1 MKSKAFIYLRTKVD
15 KVDFIVLRLILP
27 PGRSEGFFL
36 EAPVRS
42 KDVIEKEE
50 TVASSPQLKD
60 LQHNLRLVAACLQYF
75 SRSYL
80 GISIE
85 SKPNESLIKGW
96 SVPTGDVDRLIQ

>member
-1 MKSKAFIYLRTKVD
+1 MKTKAFIYLRTKVD

-50 TVASSPQLKD
+50 TVASSPQLKE
-60 LQHNLRLVAACLQYF
+60 LYHQTQIMF
-75 SRSYL
+75 
-80 GISIE
+80 
-85 SKPNESLIKGW
+85 K
-96 SVPTGDVDRLIQ
+96 

>member
-1 MKSKAFIYLRTKVD
+1 MKTKAFIYLRTKVD

-27 PGRSEGFFL
+27 PGRPEGFFL

-60 LQHNLRLVAACLQYF
+60 LQHNLRLPVCN
-75 SRSYL
+75 
-80 GISIE
+80 ISHGLTWE
-85 SKPNESLIKGW
+85 FLSNPNPMNLSSKAGVFPRE
-96 SVPTGDVDRLIQ
+96 T